1 MIGSGAEGA
10 TRLFA
15 RGVNGRR
22 VGRASQFRRCQH
34 RGRTARQQEAA
45 AVLFMSPERCQFVR
59 RGVALSRQERA
70 RGMKEGANIGDTS
83 DRNLVALLRNH
94 HRRFA
99 ITMRTLCCA
108 LCFAVECLERYVD
121 RFLPRSFG
129 FVLK

>member
-1 MIGSGAEGA
+1 M
-10 TRLFA
+10 
-15 RGVNGRR
+15 
-22 VGRASQFRRCQH
+22 
-34 RGRTARQQEAA
+34 
-45 AVLFMSPERCQFVR
+45 R

-108 LCFAVECLERYVD
+108 LCFGVERYVD
-121 RFLPRSFG
+121 RFLPRCFG